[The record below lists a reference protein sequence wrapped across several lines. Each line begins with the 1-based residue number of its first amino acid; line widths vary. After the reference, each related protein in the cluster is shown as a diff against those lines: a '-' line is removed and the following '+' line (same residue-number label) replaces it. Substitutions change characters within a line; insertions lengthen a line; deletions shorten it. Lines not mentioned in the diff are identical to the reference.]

1 MNSATALTERYETAI
16 NGYLECGGEDALLEA
31 YEVGRAAL
39 GAGLGPL
46 VLFSIHRDVVGRLG
60 PQSLPPREFVSK
72 VTTVLTE
79 ALGPFQMTYASFDE
93 ARAAV
98 HELDSA
104 LREHAAVIAHARE
117 RLDRMQQTAEV
128 RRRLFDDIVTAQEQE
143 RRRIAGEIHDG
154 ALQAMVVVL
163 LRLGQ
168 LKAGLGGPN
177 DPAVVT
183 QLESS
188 VSDAISTIR
197 QLIVGLVPHE
207 LEQAGLVAAVQG
219 LLAQIAT
226 ESEVECLLDDQ
237 LDQEPHPE
245 QRTIAFRVVQQA
257 LANACKH
264 ASASRIDVL
273 LESRDAGVGA
283 RIADDGIGFAVEAA
297 LEEVRPGQ
305 MGLAAMRERVEL
317 AGGWLRIDS
326 GAQGT
331 AVSFWIP
338 DRGENGASAWAR

>member
-1 MNSATALTERYETAI
+1 
-16 NGYLECGGEDALLEA
+16 
-31 YEVGRAAL
+31 
-39 GAGLGPL
+39 
-46 VLFSIHRDVVGRLG
+46 
-60 PQSLPPREFVSK
+60 
-72 VTTVLTE
+72 
-79 ALGPFQMTYASFDE
+79 MTYASLDE

-104 LREHAAVIAHARE
+104 LREHAAVISRARE
-117 RLDRMQQTAEV
+117 RLDRMQQTAAV
-128 RRRLFDDIVTAQEQE
+128 RRRLFADIVTAQEQE

-177 DPAVVT
+177 DPVVVA

-197 QLIVGLVPHE
+197 QLIAGLVPHE
-207 LEQAGLVAAVQG
+207 LEHAGLVAAVQG
-219 LLAQIAT
+219 LVAQIAT
-226 ESEVECLLDDQ
+226 ESEIECLLDHH

-245 QRTIAFRVVQQA
+245 QRTIAFRVVQEA
-257 LANACKH
+257 LANARRH

-273 LESRDAGVGA
+273 LESRDSGVAA
-283 RIADDGIGFAVEAA
+283 RIADDGIGFAVEAV
-297 LEEVRPGQ
+297 LDEVRAGH
-305 MGLAAMRERVEL
+305 MGLAAMRERVDL

-326 GAQGT
+326 GTQGT

-338 DRGENGASAWAR
+338 DGGENGA